1 MRNNIN
7 INKIN
12 LIGLGKLGAC
22 MAVCFADAG
31 FKILGYDINEDTV
44 STLKK
49 YKSHIVEKDFQ
60 KYLSKSKKN
69 LNFTSNI
76 DDLSSHSFLSFIIV
90 SLFMSSFV
98 RISIRNLSAFSV
110 LAYFTKDLT

>member
-49 YKSHIVEKDFQ
+49 YKSHIV
-60 KYLSKSKKN
+60 
-69 LNFTSNI
+69 
-76 DDLSSHSFLSFIIV
+76 
-90 SLFMSSFV
+90 
-98 RISIRNLSAFSV
+98 
-110 LAYFTKDLT
+110 